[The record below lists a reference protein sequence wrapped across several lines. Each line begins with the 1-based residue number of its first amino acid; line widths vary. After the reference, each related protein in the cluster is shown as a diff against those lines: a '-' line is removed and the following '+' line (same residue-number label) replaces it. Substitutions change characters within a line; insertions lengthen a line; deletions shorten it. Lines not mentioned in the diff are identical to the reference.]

1 MYEYEELVKKYN
13 ELQRIIY
20 RVVNDYKDEEF
31 IDDIDRLE
39 WAEEEFGSEFLDFLV
54 QIFDKGEC

>member
-1 MYEYEELVKKYN
+1 MCEYEELIKKYN

-20 RVVNDYKDEEF
+20 RVVNDYRDEEF

-39 WAEEEFGSEFLDFLV
+39 WVEEEFGSEFLDFLV
-54 QIFDKGEC
+54 QIFDKEE